1 MYTIN
6 ANMIGSG
13 DTAFTTDG
21 PAEFRLVTSGN
32 QVLTTGN
39 LQYINV
45 ASGVVGSAGKVWNV
59 SLASGDKAYLEAEGK
74 FGNSSTISIHRM

>member
-1 MYTIN
+1 
-6 ANMIGSG
+6 MIGSG

-21 PAEFRLVTSGN
+21 IPQFRLVTSGN
-32 QVLTTGN
+32 EVLTTGN

-45 ASGVVGSAGKVWNV
+45 ASGVVGSSGKVWNV

-74 FGNSSTISIHRM
+74 FGNSSIISIHRI